1 MRVCLLLMKTPSS
14 DEDAERMLGILR
26 GAKAQGTEIA
36 VYLLGDGVLCARK
49 GQTGYVG
56 LNLGN
61 VPERTT
67 VRASTRDLR
76 ARGISDGDLEPGVEI
91 IEDLEGVFI
100 EDVMEKAERVFTW

>member
-1 MRVCLLLMKTPSS
+1 MRICLLLMRTPSS

-61 VPERTT
+61 APEKTT
-67 VRASTRDLR
+67 VSASARDLR
-76 ARGISDGDLEPGVEI
+76 ARGISEGDLEPGVEI

-100 EDVMEKAERVFTW
+100 EDVMERAERVFTW